1 MSEAVTGS
9 PATTDFAVVA
19 SGAPNSILA
28 VSVSGTKVTLTV
40 TNVIVNDATVT
51 VGYTQGSNKLSD
63 AAGNAVATTSSNVT
77 ATITNDTTAP
87 TVSSVTSST
96 SDGTYKIGDTVN
108 VQVVFSEAVNVTTAG
123 GTPQLTLETGTSD
136 AAVSYTSGS
145 GTNTLLFTYTPIST
159 HASSDLDFA
168 STTALAL
175 NGGTIKD
182 LAGTAANLTLATPGA
197 SGSLANGKAIVVD
210 GVIPT
215 ISSAAANGG
224 SKTLTLTMSEAVTGT
239 PAASNFAVVA
249 SGASNSVTAVSV
261 SGTKVTLTLTNT
273 IVNDATVTV
282 GYTQSTGADN
292 TKLSDAAGN
301 FVASTSSNVTATIT
315 NDTTAPTVSSV
326 TSSTSNGTYKIGDTV
341 NVQVVFS
348 EAVNVTTAG
357 GTPQLTLETG
367 TSDAAVSYTSGSG
380 TNTLLFTYT
389 VQNGNTSSDLD
400 FASTTALAL
409 NGGAIKDLAGNT
421 ATLTLATPGAS
432 GSLANGKAIVI
443 DGVLPTINSAAAN
456 GGSKTIALT
465 MSEAVTGSPDN
476 SDFTVLVGGN
486 ASSVT
491 NVGVSGSTVTLTLA
505 SVIPNSTAVTV
516 DYAQNSTGSKK
527 LADGAGNHVATVG
540 TPKTVTV
547 TNDTVNPTV
556 ASITGTNGTYGTGQ
570 NIDLIVKFSEAV
582 DVQGTPTLQLET
594 GTTDRLAEYL
604 SGTGTTDLTFEYTVQ
619 AGDASGDLTFKAAS
633 SLTFGSNG
641 MIKDPAL
648 NTATLDL
655 SSVAAI
661 STNYDIIVST

>member
-1 MSEAVTGS
+1 MTGS
-9 PATTDFAVVA
+9 PVKGDFAVVS
-19 SGAPNSILA
+19 SGATNAVTA
-28 VSVSGTKVTLTV
+28 VSVSGTKVTLTL
-40 TNVIVNDATVT
+40 TNTIVNDATVT
-51 VGYTQGSNKLSD
+51 VGYTSGVNKLTD
-63 AAGNAVATTSSNVT
+63 GAGNAVATTSSNVT
-77 ATITNDTTAP
+77 ATVTNDTTAP

-136 AAVSYTSGS
+136 AAVGYTSGS
-145 GTNTLLFTYTPIST
+145 GT
-159 HASSDLDFA
+159 D
-168 STTALAL
+168 
-175 NGGTIKD
+175 
-182 LAGTAANLTLATPGA
+182 
-197 SGSLANGKAIVVD
+197 
-210 GVIPT
+210 
-215 ISSAAANGG
+215 
-224 SKTLTLTMSEAVTGT
+224 
-239 PAASNFAVVA
+239 
-249 SGASNSVTAVSV
+249 
-261 SGTKVTLTLTNT
+261 
-273 IVNDATVTV
+273 
-282 GYTQSTGADN
+282 
-292 TKLSDAAGN
+292 
-301 FVASTSSNVTATIT
+301 
-315 NDTTAPTVSSV
+315 
-326 TSSTSNGTYKIGDTV
+326 
-341 NVQVVFS
+341 
-348 EAVNVTTAG
+348 
-357 GTPQLTLETG
+357 
-367 TSDAAVSYTSGSG
+367 
-380 TNTLLFTYT
+380 TLLFTYT
-389 VQNGNTSSDLD
+389 VQNGNASSDLD

-540 TPKTVTV
+540 TPKSVTV

-570 NIDLIVKFSEAV
+570 DVDLVVKFSEAV

-604 SGTGTTDLTFEYTVQ
+604 SGTGTTDLTFRYTVQ
-619 AGDASGDLTFKAAS
+619 AGDAASDLNFKAAS

-641 MIKDPAL
+641 MIKDSAL